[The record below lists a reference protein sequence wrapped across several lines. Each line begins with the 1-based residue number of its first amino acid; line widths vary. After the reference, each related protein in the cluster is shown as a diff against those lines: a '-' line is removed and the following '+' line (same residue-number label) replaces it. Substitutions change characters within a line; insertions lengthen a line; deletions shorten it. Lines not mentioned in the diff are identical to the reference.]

1 MVNYTNR
8 DYITSL
14 SATDTTDGIKDGV
27 DKLHAAIIRTLE
39 QSARGNYVVSY
50 GASNFVQEAGST
62 RTRFK
67 FSGNISF
74 MRDGVVTTS
83 TPTQVELDSNADG
96 TYNRY
101 DLIVINASDA
111 LDVREGTADAAP
123 RTADNLTAGDIPVA
137 LVEVAANSG
146 ANVTDRK
153 VQLFG
158 YDKTSN
164 SISLAYKNASNL
176 YTEMS
181 KITAASGGT
190 TIEVGTAGGDFTIDN
205 TDADKKIVMR
215 LGSDD
220 ANTDF
225 EVRNNSDA
233 VKFGVDGAGT
243 TTIAGTV
250 NLGSVVNAGTDTDK
264 FLVLDSGG
272 NVDFRTGTEVVSDI
286 GALTAEADTLDTVT
300 GRGSSTANTITV
312 GSLVSSGYIAGD
324 PVVEAGAAIGGTDL
338 YYFINTAAISLPA
351 AASVAQRLFFVK
363 NITNATCVITPQ
375 PGEFIDAV
383 SSHAPT
389 GINPNPDQRTAGA
402 AITLE
407 SGESI
412 ILVAMTDSVSPLV
425 NGYYVFSLDTQTGI
439 SNVVE
444 DTTPQLG
451 GDLDT
456 NSNDI
461 TGDFAL
467 TGAVQMKKAVISVG
481 NVSPAAS
488 AADSGKYFYRA
499 NTETANFTLPAD
511 TYVGEQYVLMNN
523 SGSSIT
529 IASTGGD
536 TIVGSTSVPH
546 ESAVTIIAV
555 AANTWFVVG

>member
-14 SATDTTDGIKDGV
+14 SATDTTDGVKDGV

-83 TPTQVELDSNADG
+83 TPTQVALDSNPDA

-101 DLIVINASDA
+101 DLIVINASNA
-111 LDVREGTADAAP
+111 LDVREGTAAASS
-123 RTADNLTAGDIPVA
+123 RTPDNLTAGDIPVA
-137 LVEVAANSG
+137 LVEVAAGSG
-146 ANVTDRK
+146 ANVTTRK

-164 SISLAYKNASNL
+164 SISLAYNNSSV

-286 GALTAEADTLDTVT
+286 GALTAEADTLDSVTSRGATTGNTVT
-300 GRGSSTANTITV
+300 VGTIISSVNQNLSYEVHNTATGPLIVGGKTVVYVHDITALTPANQITLPVPTAGNILHIVNIGAVPITILGNPVINLGLTTHAKIGTAN
-312 GSLVSSGYIAGD
+312 
-324 PVVEAGAAIGGTDL
+324 
-338 YYFINTAAISLPA
+338 
-351 AASVAQRLFFVK
+351 Q
-363 NITNATCVITPQ
+363 
-375 PGEFIDAV
+375 
-383 SSHAPT
+383 
-389 GINPNPDQRTAGA
+389 
-402 AITLE
+402 ITLAPHE
-407 SGESI
+407 YVT
-412 ILVAMTDSVSPLV
+412 LQAHNDSVPPLV
-425 NGYYVFSLDTQTGI
+425 TGHMII
-439 SNVVE
+439 S
-444 DTTPQLG
+444 D
-451 GDLDT
+451 
-456 NSNDI
+456 
-461 TGDFAL
+461 
-467 TGAVQMKKAVISVG
+467 
-481 NVSPAAS
+481 
-488 AADSGKYFYRA
+488 
-499 NTETANFTLPAD
+499 
-511 TYVGEQYVLMNN
+511 
-523 SGSSIT
+523 
-529 IASTGGD
+529 
-536 TIVGSTSVPH
+536 
-546 ESAVTIIAV
+546 
-555 AANTWFVVG
+555 